1 VSARAAGAAVR
12 ARHEPARRRP
22 APPPARPRPR
32 EAPRPRPRSAPRP
45 QARARARTR
54 LRMGPLIIPL
64 IALLLGGIVWVNV
77 AKLSLTDQTGTAI
90 ERSRSIEG
98 ETARLASTLQ
108 SHEGSIRRNAEKRL
122 GMVAPPDDGVT
133 YLTPPKA
140 KAP

>member
-1 VSARAAGAAVR
+1 
-12 ARHEPARRRP
+12 
-22 APPPARPRPR
+22 
-32 EAPRPRPRSAPRP
+32 
-45 QARARARTR
+45 
-54 LRMGPLIIPL
+54 MGPLVIPL

-77 AKLSLTDQTGTAI
+77 AKLSLTDRTGTAI

-108 SHEGSIRRNAEKRL
+108 SRESSIRRNAEKRL